1 MAHKPAG
8 STLHNRC
15 TPREPVRAS
24 DQAADLSSDQV
35 RQHLAVGR
43 QVGHDLLETTV
54 LILELLDTLHLGR
67 QQTGILILPA
77 NVGRRADPDLA
88 ANLGNRRTFLAL
100 FNEFTLNKVFGLRRW
115 CDGAAAA
122 HFRQPTWQ

>member
-67 QQTGILILPA
+67 QQTGSK
-77 NVGRRADPDLA
+77 RQ
-88 ANLGNRRTFLAL
+88 GNP
-100 FNEFTLNKVFGLRRW
+100 V
-115 CDGAAAA
+115 GAAAWLIWDRCLA
-122 HFRQPTWQ
+122 LV